1 MNLCYN
7 TKYRL
12 SIITHFYK
20 RCNSLDKELQKYYEE
35 RFSMMSSQGWK
46 DLVEDTQNLFD
57 SYNQVGA
64 VTTSDQLFYRKG
76 QLDIL
81 NWILTLKEV
90 SAKSYEELNEK
101 NI

>member
-1 MNLCYN
+1 M
-7 TKYRL
+7 
-12 SIITHFYK
+12 
-20 RCNSLDKELQKYYEE
+20 DKELQKYYEE

-64 VTTSDQLFYRKG
+64 VATSDQLFYRKG